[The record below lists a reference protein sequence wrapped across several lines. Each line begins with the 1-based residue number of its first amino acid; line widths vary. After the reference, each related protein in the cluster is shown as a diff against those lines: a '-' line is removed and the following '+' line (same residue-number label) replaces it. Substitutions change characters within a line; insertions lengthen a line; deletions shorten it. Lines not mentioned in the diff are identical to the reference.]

1 MANPEAVSPA
11 QASLRLERTFAAPRE
26 KVFRAWTDPKAFV
39 RWFSPSDQHD
49 TRIPELD
56 AKPGGRYRIEVK
68 SPEGQLYR
76 GAGTY
81 REVRAPERLVF
92 TWKWEH
98 EPLESETLV
107 TVEFLESGSGT
118 RLILTH
124 GSFTTVTSRQEHE
137 HGWTAVLDNL
147 QKFLG

>member
-1 MANPEAVSPA
+1 MANPEAVSPT
-11 QASLRLERTFAAPRE
+11 QTSLRLERTFAAPRE
-26 KVFRAWTDPKAFV
+26 KVFRAWTDPEAFV
-39 RWFSPSDQHD
+39 KWFSPSDQHE
-49 TRIPELD
+49 TRIQLD
-56 AKPGGRYRIEVK
+56 PRPGGRYSIEMK
-68 SPEGQLYR
+68 TPEGRLYR

-98 EPLESETLV
+98 EPAGESETLV

-124 GSFTTVTSRQEHE
+124 ERFATETSRQEHE
-137 HGWTAVLDNL
+137 KGWTDCLDRL
-147 QKFLG
+147 QKLVA